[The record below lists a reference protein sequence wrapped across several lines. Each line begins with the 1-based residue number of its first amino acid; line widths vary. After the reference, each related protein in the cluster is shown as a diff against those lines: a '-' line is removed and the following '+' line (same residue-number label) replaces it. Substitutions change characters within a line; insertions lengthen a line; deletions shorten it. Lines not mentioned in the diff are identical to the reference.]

1 MKHIHILLVAGC
13 LQILAC
19 KKQNTDDTTPPP
31 VSTEIKSESWMH
43 DLITLFPDKTIALK
57 DIVMPGAHDAGLYE
71 LNECTFGANACNT
84 ETQLL
89 NFSQQLTQGMRIFDV
104 RPVYYNKKFY
114 TQHAT
119 SCDGLGCKGALL
131 STIYTHINEFLNTH
145 AELVILE
152 MSHYC
157 NTSVT
162 DTALLNL
169 AIRTFG
175 DKIYKETAVSATPFI
190 KRPLKDIIGSNTSGK
205 ILFIYEGVTD
215 NAENRANGL
224 FNGSLLPREGSWTNS
239 HYLADLKRDQLAQYS
254 NFSNDGEHLF
264 QFSWQITQNELQA
277 INCFLNP
284 NAPYIHQTADSANAK
299 IAPVMDSLITAGQ
312 IRKGR
317 IPNVIYLDYSE
328 RFVTN
333 TCIKISKLNI
343 E

>member
-1 MKHIHILLVAGC
+1 
-13 LQILAC
+13 
-19 KKQNTDDTTPPP
+19 
-31 VSTEIKSESWMH
+31 MH
-43 DLITLFPDKTIALK
+43 DLITLYPDKTIALK
-57 DIVMPGAHDAGLYE
+57 DIMMPGAHDAGLYE
-71 LNECTFGANACNT
+71 LNECSFGANACNT

-89 NFSQQLTQGMRIFDV
+89 NFSQQLMQGIRIFDV
-104 RPVYYNKKFY
+104 RPAYYNKKFY

-131 STIYTHINEFLNTH
+131 PTIYSHINEFLDTH

-157 NTSVT
+157 GTSIS
-162 DTALLNL
+162 DTALLDL
-169 AIRTFG
+169 ANRILG
-175 DKIYKETAVSATPFI
+175 DKIYKETAVSATPFF
-190 KRPLKDIIGSNTSGK
+190 KRPLKDIIGSSTSGK
-205 ILFIYEGVTD
+205 VLFLYEGVID
-215 NAENRANGL
+215 NADNRANGM
-224 FNGSLLPREGSWTNS
+224 FNGSILPREGSWTNS
-239 HYLADLKRDQLAQYS
+239 HYLADLKRDQLAQYR

-284 NAPYIHQTADSANAK
+284 NAPYIHQTADSANVQ
-299 IAPVMDSLITAGQ
+299 IAPVMDSLISVGQ

-317 IPNVIYLDYSE
+317 IPNIIYLDYSE

-333 TCIKISKLNI
+333 TCIKISKLNN